1 MIKQRT
7 IKKTV
12 KARGIGIHSGHIV
25 NMTLIPAEIDH
36 GVVFRRM
43 DVETFTP

>member
-12 KARGIGIHSGHIV
+12 KARGIGIHSGGMV
-25 NMTLIPAEIDH
+25 NMTLIPALECRQIA
-36 GVVFRRM
+36 
-43 DVETFTP
+43 PKK